1 MESKVISKKEKPYTA
16 FCRAKCAIGNKKG
29 FSYILTCVCIL
40 VVMMLVSAAMQYA
53 FIYHVARTQQNETQ
67 LKLDSYVTRY
77 AVSKYDALK
86 QGERWE
92 DYIDCDDLVDGAY
105 TLLGFHRVITPGYQ
119 DTAVY
124 EKYAMSRPSIHAL
137 DGGAFGVLVEYEIT
151 IPFELFNTAVAEITV
166 PITIV
171 SQFKQK

>member
-1 MESKVISKKEKPYTA
+1 MENKVIGKK
-16 FCRAKCAIGNKKG
+16 AKCAIGNKKG

-92 DYIDCDDLVDGAY
+92 DYIDRDDLVDGAY
-105 TLLGFHRVITPGYQ
+105 TLLGFHRVINPGYQ